1 MQADHQKV
9 LDLAKQGQW
18 EKAHSTV
25 QKQSDELSC
34 QVHGYLHRVEGDLSN
49 AAYWYRRGNANLPDN
64 TLDEEWERL
73 YRAL

>member
-1 MQADHQKV
+1 M
-9 LDLAKQGQW
+9 
-18 EKAHSTV
+18 
-25 QKQSDELSC
+25 
-34 QVHGYLHRVEGDLSN
+34 HRVEGDLSN